1 MEEIIL
7 VKEPIKLDLLKN
19 IASEKGS
26 ALVKAVV
33 DVNLRVMAIG
43 GAMHAD
49 EEKFLLEQ
57 GSIQEDLWGI
67 NIHPDSLRENWVE
80 FDSMINIRP
89 RQNNRSR
96 GVEDLDNQKKIIEIV
111 NSLVRE

>member
-7 VKEPIKLDLLKN
+7 VKEPIKLEALKK
-19 IASEKGS
+19 IAKERGS
-26 ALVKAVV
+26 NLVKVVV
-33 DVNLRVMAIG
+33 DVKENIIAIG

-49 EEKFLLEQ
+49 EEKFLIEQ

-96 GVEDLDNQKKIIEIV
+96 GVEDPDNQEKIIGIV